1 MAKIDKLIQKILQG
15 QADANIN
22 FEELCG
28 LLKSFGFVERISG
41 SHHIYRRGD
50 VEERLNLQR
59 DGAKAK
65 PYQVRQIRA
74 LILKYRLRSEDN
86 A

>member
-1 MAKIDKLIQKILQG
+1 MAKNDKLIQKILQG

-22 FEELCG
+22 FEELCA
-28 LLKSFGFVERISG
+28 LLKNFGFEERISG
-41 SHHIYRRGD
+41 SHHIFRRAN
-50 VEERLNLQR
+50 VEERLNLQC

-65 PYQVRQIRA
+65 PYQVRQVRVI
-74 LILKYRLRSEDN
+74 ILKYRLGSEGD

>member
-1 MAKIDKLIQKILQG
+1 MAKNDKLIQKILQG
-15 QADANIN
+15 RADANIDFEELRTLLKHFN
-22 FEELCG
+22 FEE
-28 LLKSFGFVERISG
+28 RIAG
-41 SHHIYRRGD
+41 SHHVFRRAN

-65 PYQVRQIRA
+65 PYQVRQVRA
-74 LILKYRLRSEDN
+74 IILKYRLGGEDD